1 MTLPGFTIAGA
12 EGQCEQECGR
22 PATCQVQG
30 ETDSSGAEWWNLCDV
45 CAAAAGD
52 PTIDGPCDWCKQDAG
67 ALRPIRDWEEGLGGP
82 VYWVCA
88 ACAKKERE
96 GFAEAQAVWEA
107 DDDEPLDT
115 AKEDYLLDDGAPEE
129 PEESQERWFLDDVH
143 ARVLWPRYRRAD
155 RLIPTLEVRLT
166 RPLGELPAGSRL
178 TLRLNDYGNRRA
190 RRRWRRALPGRRIV
204 ASDVQLLQ
212 DAEALREGSELWVLY
227 LDRER

>member
-1 MTLPGFTIAGA
+1 MTLPGTTIPGA
-12 EGQCEQECGR
+12 EGKCEQECGR

-30 ETDSSGAEWWNLCDV
+30 ETDSSGAEWWSMCDD
-45 CAAAAGD
+45 CAAQASD
-52 PTIDGPCDWCKQDAG
+52 PTFDGPCDWCKREAD

-82 VYWVCA
+82 VYWVCP

-96 GFAEAQAVWEA
+96 GFAEVQAEWEA
-107 DDDEPLDT
+107 DYQAQPNTDED
-115 AKEDYLLDDGAPEE
+115 DYLRNEGRSEE
-129 PEESQERWFLDDVH
+129 PQQSWFLDDVH

-166 RPLGELPAGSRL
+166 SPLGELPAGSRL

-204 ASDVQLLQ
+204 ASDVQLL
-212 DAEALREGSELWVLY
+212 EEGEVLREGSELWVLY
-227 LDRER
+227 LDREQ